1 MLLLHLRPRL
11 FTLAALP
18 LLAAAALAQDRTIN
32 WSNDVS
38 GSIAAAKKQNRPLM
52 FYVTRA
58 SSQEDDDLE
67 RSQKRAFQDPRVL
80 SISKRFVTVKL
91 SASVHRDML
100 QKWNRP
106 ANLYMYVV
114 FATPQG
120 EFIDSLDGIAV
131 GTPEGFAQKM
141 AKVYGQFRRQHF
153 EKEIKPVLDNT
164 DATTADLKKA
174 LDQVQ
179 DMQILDADAAV
190 AALLKRD
197 KLDPKLTSEIYKTL
211 EKLSTKASGQALFER
226 AKEGDE
232 QALKALQGSEPGAA
246 EALLPLLSSKE
257 PGEQTTAYLAI
268 ARICKIKE
276 AKPAKFFEGKNR
288 KLIDDELERAQK
300 QAEKVVKRW
309 KEEYAEYR

>member
-1 MLLLHLRPRL
+1 MPHPRL
-11 FTLAALP
+11 LTLALAP

-32 WSNDVS
+32 WSNDVE
-38 GSIAAAKKQNRPLM
+38 GSVAIAKKQNRPLM

-58 SSQEDDDLE
+58 SNQEDDDLE

-80 SISKRFVTVKL
+80 SISKRFVTVRL
-91 SASVHRDML
+91 SASVHREML

-153 EKEIKPVLDNT
+153 EKEVKPVLDKT

-174 LDQVQ
+174 LDAVQ
-179 DMQILDADAAV
+179 NMQILDADAAV

-211 EKLSTKASGQALFER
+211 EQLSTKASGQALFER

-246 EALLPLLSSKE
+246 EPLLPLLSSKE
-257 PGEQTTAYLAI
+257 PTEQVTAYLAI
-268 ARICKIKE
+268 AKICKIKE

-288 KLIDDELERAQK
+288 KLIDDELERVQK